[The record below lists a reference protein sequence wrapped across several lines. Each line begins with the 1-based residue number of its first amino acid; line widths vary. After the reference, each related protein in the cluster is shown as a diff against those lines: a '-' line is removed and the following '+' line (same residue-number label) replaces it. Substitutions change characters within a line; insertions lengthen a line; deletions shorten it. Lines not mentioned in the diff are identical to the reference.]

1 MVKVITSL
9 VEIPQDKR
17 VVIDFFADWCGP
29 CKKIA
34 PEYEKLSQKYADIV
48 FLKIDA
54 DESDKLAES
63 FNINALPTFLF
74 LNKGNIVK
82 RLEGAN
88 LVELTKNVDTLNN
101 LNSNNSA

>member
-74 LNKGNIVK
+74 
-82 RLEGAN
+82 E
-88 LVELTKNVDTLNN
+88 LVSLQHGTPHL
-101 LNSNNSA
+101 AQGQYQFG

>member
-34 PEYEKLSQKYADIV
+34 PEYEKLSQKYSDIV

-54 DESDKLAES
+54 DESGKLAES